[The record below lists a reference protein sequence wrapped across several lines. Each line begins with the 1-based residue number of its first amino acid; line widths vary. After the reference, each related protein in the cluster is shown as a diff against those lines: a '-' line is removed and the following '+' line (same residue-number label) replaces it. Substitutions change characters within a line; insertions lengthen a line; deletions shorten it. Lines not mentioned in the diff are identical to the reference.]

1 MRSRSDDDQG
11 GIGKRQPPSR
21 LHNSAAGAPLSGK
34 HESFGMNLIDMMK
47 LSKTGDVHGR
57 GKPLAEFPGQWA
69 LLSVPCLMLGL
80 VADFLKLEA

>member
-1 MRSRSDDDQG
+1 
-11 GIGKRQPPSR
+11 
-21 LHNSAAGAPLSGK
+21 
-34 HESFGMNLIDMMK
+34 MNLIDMMK

-69 LLSVPCLMLGL
+69 VPSVPCLMLGL